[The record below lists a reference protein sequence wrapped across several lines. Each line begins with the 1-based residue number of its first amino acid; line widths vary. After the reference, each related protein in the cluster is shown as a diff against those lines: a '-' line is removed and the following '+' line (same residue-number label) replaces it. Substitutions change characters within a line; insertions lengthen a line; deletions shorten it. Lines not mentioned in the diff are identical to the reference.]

1 MASNGSTTPMDCS
14 NDTGKEL
21 ATNVQIP
28 GGDKKI
34 LPEEPQPSG
43 EPENTEMGCGLRK
56 SDESSDYEN
65 VNPRKQQKTEQNPRN
80 SATSNKEQ
88 KKPKVNDHAFQ
99 QSKSTTIS
107 QPMSDDENDPS
118 NQSSNHVTRSSVTLS
133 KLNIKFDDSDDDET
147 SSHFSWAKRDIA
159 EYRSNYPDS
168 HQEKNV
174 KDNYN
179 FYTNKMISHPDG
191 DLIDNIHKYWRG
203 DYHRLEMHHG
213 YIQWL
218 FPLQERGLN
227 WSAEKLQKHE
237 IDLIK
242 KDDKALKRILTSYEL
257 MLDFYGFR
265 LIDKTTGE
273 LGRSSNGS
281 YKERFRN
288 LNSSSHN
295 YLRITRIL
303 KCLGEFDYEYLK
315 FPFLAQILFESII
328 ENTLPNCL
336 RSCKDYWIETLRSQ
350 EERRAIRRYA
360 KELLE
365 YRNKGIRPP
374 KSHRAERPQ
383 PASKQ
388 RRKSSSRATTTRST
402 EDLR

>member
-1 MASNGSTTPMDCS
+1 MASNVSPAAMDCS
-14 NDTGKEL
+14 NDTGTEL
-21 ATNVQIP
+21 GTNVQIP
-28 GGDKKI
+28 GGEKKI
-34 LPEEPQPSG
+34 LPEEPQPTG
-43 EPENTEMGCGLRK
+43 EPQNTEMGCGLTK
-56 SDESSDYEN
+56 SDESSDHEN
-65 VNPRKQQKTEQNPRN
+65 DNPRKQQKI
-80 SATSNKEQ
+80 EQ
-88 KKPKVNDHAFQ
+88 KKPKANDHAFQ

-107 QPMSDDENDPS
+107 QPMSADENEAR
-118 NQSSNHVTRSSVTLS
+118 NQSPNRVTRASVALS
-133 KLNIKFDDSDDDET
+133 KLNIKFEDSDDDEN

-168 HQEKNV
+168 QQNKSVN
-174 KDNYN
+174 DNYK
-179 FYTNKMISHPDG
+179 FYTNKMFSHPDG
-191 DLIDNIHKYWRG
+191 DLIDNIHKYWWG

-242 KDDKALKRILTSYEL
+242 RDGEALKRILKSYEL
-257 MLDFYGFR
+257 MLDFYGFQ
-265 LIDKTTGE
+265 LIDNTTGE
-273 LGRSSNGS
+273 LRRSSGDS
-281 YKERFRN
+281 YEERFRN
-288 LNSSSHN
+288 LNHSSHN

-315 FPFLAQILFESII
+315 FPFLAKILFESIT

-336 RSCKDYWIETLRSQ
+336 RSCRDYWIETLRSR
-350 EERRAIRRYA
+350 EERRTIRRYA

-374 KSHRAERPQ
+374 KSHHAERPQ
-383 PASKQ
+383 AAPKQ
-388 RRKSSSRATTTRST
+388 RRKSSSKATTRST
-402 EDLR
+402 DDLR